1 MQTIEI
7 MLKEPIKCKNKSKDS
22 LGPKPVNLKHS
33 LRKTLVEFYSCITS
47 SQQLAF

>member
-22 LGPKPVNLKHS
+22 LGPKPVKHS